1 MLTGNKQA
9 YGDLYELTIKDIY
22 KTVHFLLE
30 DKSDVDDLVQDIYI
44 QVFKSI
50 KKYNS
55 DRQFKPWLMGIVVK
69 QVKAYRRKIWM
80 RYRIVK
86 KAEGIE
92 QANILDFSNE
102 IVNKITNQQ
111 LVHLVNELPYKLK
124 QAIILRY
131 LNGYSQ
137 EEVATILEIPLGTV
151 KSRINSALKKLRA
164 KGINKKFSFRESEEC
179 INES

>member
-1 MLTGNKQA
+1 MLSGNKQA
-9 YGDLYELTIKDIY
+9 YGDLYELTIQDVY
-22 KTVHFLLE
+22 RTVHFLIE
-30 DKSDVDDLVQDIYI
+30 DKSDADDLVQDIYI
-44 QVFKSI
+44 QVWKSI
-50 KKYNS
+50 GKYKS
-55 DRQFKPWLMGIVVK
+55 DRQFKPWLMGIVMK
-69 QVKAYRRKIWM
+69 QVKAYRRKRWM
-80 RYRIVK
+80 SYRVVK
-86 KAEGIE
+86 KVQELE
-92 QANILDFSNE
+92 QVTVLDFSNE

-124 QAIILRY
+124 QVIILRY

-164 KGINKKFSFRESEEC
+164 KGSNKKFSFRESEEI

>member
-9 YGDLYELTIKDIY
+9 YGDIYELTIQDVF

-50 KKYNS
+50 RKYDS
-55 DRQFKPWLMGIVVK
+55 DRQFKPWLMGFVVK

-86 KAEGIE
+86 KAEESSKPLFWI
-92 QANILDFSNE
+92 F
-102 IVNKITNQQ
+102 
-111 LVHLVNELPYKLK
+111 LVK
-124 QAIILRY
+124 
-131 LNGYSQ
+131 
-137 EEVATILEIPLGTV
+137 
-151 KSRINSALKKLRA
+151 
-164 KGINKKFSFRESEEC
+164 
-179 INES
+179 